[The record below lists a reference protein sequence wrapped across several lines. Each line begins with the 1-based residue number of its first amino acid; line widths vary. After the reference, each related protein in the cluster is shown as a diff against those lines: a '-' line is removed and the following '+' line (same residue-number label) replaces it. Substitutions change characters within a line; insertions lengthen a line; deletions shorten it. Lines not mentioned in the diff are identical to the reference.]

1 MVLVSFGN
9 SDITSEE
16 IIYVVFSGKERK
28 RIMKCPKCGSEQNG
42 DFCNNCGTPLKKQG
56 DEKSSEK
63 KLKKKLKKWQI
74 ALIVVAVIVVLAAI
88 GGGGEDQGANTG
100 ANDQTTAQNTEDNQ
114 NETEENVSEPE
125 PEKEEEPIT
134 EHFET
139 DLTAGNYVAGVDIP
153 AGTYNLTATS
163 GSGNV
168 SSSNMY
174 NGGLNEIMGSPADEY
189 SQETFNNLQLPAGE
203 TLSLGGTVTLH
214 IVSEDAQTSNVK
226 ARTVGSETQTDLSA
240 GNYTAGTDFPAG
252 VYNIVCT
259 GGMGNVNSDNMYNGG
274 LNEVMGD
281 GSDEFSVHQVN
292 NVSLPE
298 GTVLTISGTSV
309 QLVPVGE

>member
-1 MVLVSFGN
+1 
-9 SDITSEE
+9 
-16 IIYVVFSGKERK
+16 
-28 RIMKCPKCGSEQNG
+28 MKCPKCGSEQNG
-42 DFCNNCGTPLKKQG
+42 DFCANCGAPLKNQG
-56 DEKSSEK
+56 NEKTPEK
-63 KLKKKLKKWQI
+63 KPKKKLKKWQI
-74 ALIVVAVIVVLAAI
+74 ALIVVAVIVVIAAI
-88 GGGGEDQGANTG
+88 GGGSGEDQGSNTD
-100 ANDQTTAQNTEDNQ
+100 ADSQTTIQNTDDN
-114 NETEENVSEPE
+114 EGATEEDTSKPE
-125 PEKEEEPIT
+125 PEKKEEPVT
-134 EHFET
+134 EHFEA
-139 DLTAGNYVAGVDIP
+139 DLIAGNYIAGVDIP
-153 AGTYNLTATS
+153 AGTYNLTATA

-203 TLSLGGTVTLH
+203 TLTLGGTVTLH

-226 ARTVGSETQTDLSA
+226 ARTVGNETQTDLSA

-259 GGMGNVNSDNMYNGG
+259 GSMGNVSSDNMYDGG

-281 GSDEFSVHQVN
+281 GSDDFSVSQVN